1 MKKLLLV
8 SLIALIFLA
17 ACSGLPRK
25 LVKTADYEMLL
36 FMAKNSSITEDNL
49 YIDPLMVDEF
59 QVTEDKW
66 CLTYEIGH
74 LLRFSTMWEKQEGD
88 WVQTEI
94 RPYVENC
101 NWAR

>member
-8 SLIALIFLA
+8 ALIGLIFLT

-25 LVKTADYEMLL
+25 LVKTADYEMLM

-74 LLRFSTMWEKQEGD
+74 LLRFSTMWEKQGRD

>member
-1 MKKLLLV
+1 MKKSL
-8 SLIALIFLA
+8 LIALIGLLFLA
-17 ACSGLPRK
+17 GCSGPPNK
-25 LVKTADYEMLL
+25 LIKTADKEMSI
-36 FMAKNSSITEDNL
+36 FIAENSNITEDNL
-49 YIDPLMVDEF
+49 YLEPLIVDDL

-74 LLRFSTMWEKQEGD
+74 LLRFSTMWEKQERD
-88 WVQTEI
+88 WVQVEI